1 MMIGYWLCALL
12 WGLVLLEEIQCMPKQ
27 EWKDEGLKKVLL
39 LRRTRTR
46 TNYFMALIAGALCL
60 YSEILVAPV
69 DQNIFNPELILAVC
83 GLLWGAYLSVVSLK
97 GKR

>member
-12 WGLVLLEEIQCMPKQ
+12 WGFVLLEEIQCIPPQ

-46 TNYFMALIAGALCL
+46 TNYFLALIAGALCL
-60 YSEILVAPV
+60 YSEILVAPA
-69 DQNIFNPELILAVC
+69 DQSIFSPELILALGGV
-83 GLLWGAYLSVVSLK
+83 LWGAYLSVVCMK

>member
-1 MMIGYWLCALL
+1 MIGYWLCALL
-12 WGLVLLEEIQCMPKQ
+12 WGVVLLEEIQSMPLQ

-60 YSEILVAPV
+60 YSEIRVAPV

-83 GLLWGAYLSVVSLK
+83 GLLWGAYLCVVSLK

>member
-12 WGLVLLEEIQCMPKQ
+12 WGVVLLEEIQSMPLQ

-60 YSEILVAPV
+60 YSEIRVAPV
-69 DQNIFNPELILAVC
+69 DQNIFNLELILAVC

>member
-12 WGLVLLEEIQCMPKQ
+12 WGVVLLEEIQCMPRQ
-27 EWKDEGLKKVLL
+27 EWKEQGLKNVLL

-60 YSEILVAPV
+60 YSEIRVAPV
-69 DQNIFNPELILAVC
+69 DQNIFNPELILTVC
-83 GLLWGAYLSVVSLK
+83 GLLWGAYLSVVAIK

>member
-1 MMIGYWLCALL
+1 MIGYWLCALL
-12 WGLVLLEEIQCMPKQ
+12 WGVVLLEEIQSMPLQ

-46 TNYFMALIAGALCL
+46 TGYFIALIAGALCL

-69 DQNIFNPELILAVC
+69 GQSIFNLELILAVC
-83 GLLWGAYLSVVSLK
+83 GVLWGAYLSVASMK

>member
-1 MMIGYWLCALL
+1 MMTGYWLCALL
-12 WGLVLLEEIQCMPKQ
+12 WGWVLLEEIQCIPPQ

-46 TNYFMALIAGALCL
+46 TGYFFALIAGALCL
-60 YSEILVAPV
+60 YSEILRTPA
-69 DQNIFNPELILAVC
+69 DQNIFSPELMFALC
-83 GLLWGAYLSVVSLK
+83 GVLWGAYLSVVYIK

>member
-12 WGLVLLEEIQCMPKQ
+12 WGVVVLEEIQCMPRQ

-60 YSEILVAPV
+60 YSEIRVAPV

-83 GLLWGAYLSVVSLK
+83 GLLWGAYLCVVSLK

>member
-12 WGLVLLEEIQCMPKQ
+12 WGVVLLEEIQSMPLQ

-60 YSEILVAPV
+60 YSEIQVTPV
-69 DQNIFNPELILAVC
+69 DQNIFNPELILVVC

>member
-1 MMIGYWLCALL
+1 
-12 WGLVLLEEIQCMPKQ
+12 MPLQ

-46 TNYFMALIAGALCL
+46 TGYFIALIAGAMCL

-69 DQNIFNPELILAVC
+69 NHQNIFNPELILALC
-83 GLLWGAYLSVVSLK
+83 GVLWGAYLSVVYMK

>member
-12 WGLVLLEEIQCMPKQ
+12 WGVVLLEEIQRMPLQ

-39 LRRTRTR
+39 LRRTRNR
-46 TNYFMALIAGALCL
+46 TGYFMALIAGAMCL
-60 YSEILVAPV
+60 YSEILVTPA
-69 DQNIFNPELILAVC
+69 DQNILSPELILAVG
-83 GLLWGAYLSVVSLK
+83 GLLWGVYLSVVCMK